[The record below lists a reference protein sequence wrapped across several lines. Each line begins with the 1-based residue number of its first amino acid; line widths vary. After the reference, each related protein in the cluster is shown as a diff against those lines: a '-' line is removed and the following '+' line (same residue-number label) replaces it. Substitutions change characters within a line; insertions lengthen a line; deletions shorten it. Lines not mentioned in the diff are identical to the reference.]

1 VARTPLNPSLADVW
15 TSLGEVIDELGQPL
29 TRKER
34 KHGWVEE
41 TRSHFS
47 THLAAI
53 RDDIAADLPP
63 HPRDLPSQVE
73 VVRGLDAMGVALGDP
88 LTDRVMNAFATA
100 RRFANRTAK
109 TADAKAPVE
118 STDAPVN
125 EALMRIVLDAAAFFE
140 LSGDDVVDPY
150 IAVKQLEW
158 ISWELKGLD
167 PSAKDA
173 FVSLALA
180 EAEATQDPRY
190 RAFLLEFPEGL
201 GLRDED

>member
-1 VARTPLNPSLADVW
+1 VW
-15 TSLGEVIDELGQPL
+15 ASLGEVIDELGQPP

-47 THLAAI
+47 AHLAAI

-88 LTDRVMNAFATA
+88 LTDRVMDAFATA
-100 RRFANRTAK
+100 RRFASRLGK
-109 TADAKAPVE
+109 TADAQAPAE
-118 STDAPVN
+118 SLDAPVN

-140 LSGDDVVDPY
+140 LSGDDVVDPD

-158 ISWELKGLD
+158 ISWELKQLN
-167 PSAKDA
+167 PSARDA
-173 FVSLALA
+173 FVALALA

-190 RAFLLEFPEGL
+190 RTFLLEFPEGL

>member
-1 VARTPLNPSLADVW
+1 MARAPLNPSLAEVW
-15 TSLGEVIDELGQPL
+15 TSLGEVIDELGQPP

-47 THLAAI
+47 AHLAAI

-73 VVRGLDAMGVALGDP
+73 VVRGLDAMGVGLGDP
-88 LTDRVMNAFATA
+88 LTDEVLNAFATA

-109 TADAKAPVE
+109 TADAE

-140 LSGDDVVDPY
+140 LSGDDVLDPD
-150 IAVKQLEW
+150 IAVNQLEW
-158 ISWELKGLD
+158 ISWELKRLD
-167 PSAKDA
+167 PSARDA
-173 FVSLALA
+173 FVALALA
-180 EAEATQDPRY
+180 EAEATHDPRY
-190 RAFLLEFPEGL
+190 RTFLLEFPEGL